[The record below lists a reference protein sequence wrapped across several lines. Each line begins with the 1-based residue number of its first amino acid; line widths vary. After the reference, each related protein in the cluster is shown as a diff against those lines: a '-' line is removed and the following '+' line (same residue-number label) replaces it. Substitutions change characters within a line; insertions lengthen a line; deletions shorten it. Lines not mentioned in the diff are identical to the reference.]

1 MQRVLERVIDQA
13 SEVIHRPMAVSA
25 EHPVYW
31 QLEDNGRWLR
41 RNFDQWIAPG

>member
-1 MQRVLERVIDQA
+1 
-13 SEVIHRPMAVSA
+13 MAVSA

-41 RNFDQWIAPG
+41 RNFRSMDRAG